1 MLKFR
6 EKCLNVA
13 VSLRNSAVRRCS
25 PARSGRPAVKR
36 FARQPSALRLRCS
49 DGVAAWCISAG
60 NACVRC
66 VLPVHSSVLPA
77 LSGPHY
83 SIAAGEGSEPA
94 EERQKGCGPHGG
106 PTPVAVVRR
115 MSGYGDVPAV
125 VPCCGSTPLGPQ
137 MMCTS
142 LRGFAPLT
150 RGYRVVRPRWGRCL
164 RGSRPR
170 CVRAVLMAWLRGAFP
185 RKSLMAAAY
194 LWCVRR
200 VCRPYRGRTIL

>member
-60 NACVRC
+60 NTCARCIPPVLLPGQPSALRLRCSDGAAAWCISAGNACVRC
-66 VLPVHSSVLPA
+66 VPPVHSPGLPA

-83 SIAAGEGSEPA
+83 SITAGEGSEPA
-94 EERQKGCGPHGG
+94 EERQRGCGPQGG
-106 PTPVAVVRR
+106 PTSA
-115 MSGYGDVPAV
+115 
-125 VPCCGSTPLGPQ
+125 
-137 MMCTS
+137 
-142 LRGFAPLT
+142 
-150 RGYRVVRPRWGRCL
+150 
-164 RGSRPR
+164 
-170 CVRAVLMAWLRGAFP
+170 AVLRRALRCA
-185 RKSLMAAAY
+185 
-194 LWCVRR
+194 
-200 VCRPYRGRTIL
+200 GRSSSPVHSCHR

>member
-60 NACVRC
+60 NTCARRIPPVLLPRQPSALRLRCSDGVAAWCISAGNACACRVP
-66 VLPVHSSVLPA
+66 PVHSPVLPA

-83 SIAAGEGSEPA
+83 SIAAGEGSKPA
-94 EERQKGCGPHGG
+94 EERQRGCGPHGD
-106 PTPVAVVRR
+106 PTSA
-115 MSGYGDVPAV
+115 
-125 VPCCGSTPLGPQ
+125 
-137 MMCTS
+137 
-142 LRGFAPLT
+142 
-150 RGYRVVRPRWGRCL
+150 
-164 RGSRPR
+164 
-170 CVRAVLMAWLRGAFP
+170 AVL
-185 RKSLMAAAY
+185 
-194 LWCVRR
+194 RR
-200 VCRPYRGRTIL
+200 ALICAGRSSSPVHSCHR

>member
-49 DGVAAWCISAG
+49 DGVAAWGISAG
-60 NACVRC
+60 NACARRVPPVLLPGQPSALRLRC
-66 VLPVHSSVLPA
+66 SGGAAAWGISAGNACARRVLPVHSPGLPA

-94 EERQKGCGPHGG
+94 EERQRGCGPQGD
-106 PTPVAVVRR
+106 PTSVAVLRCWACIELRR
-115 MSGYGDVPAV
+115 RF
-125 VPCCGSTPLGPQ
+125 
-137 MMCTS
+137 S
-142 LRGFAPLT
+142 LS
-150 RGYRVVRPRWGRCL
+150 VVRPLWGRRWWIHL
-164 RGSRPR
+164 SAGSLCSP
-170 CVRAVLMAWLRGAFP
+170 AV
-185 RKSLMAAAY
+185 
-194 LWCVRR
+194 
-200 VCRPYRGRTIL
+200 IE

>member
-49 DGVAAWCISAG
+49 DGVAAWDISAEIAHG
-60 NACVRC
+60 RGVPLVRS
-66 VLPVHSSVLPA
+66 PGLPA

-94 EERQKGCGPHGG
+94 EERQRGCWPQGG
-106 PTPVAVVRR
+106 ATPAAVLRCWACIELRR
-115 MSGYGDVPAV
+115 RFSF
-125 VPCCGSTPLGPQ
+125 S
-137 MMCTS
+137 
-142 LRGFAPLT
+142 
-150 RGYRVVRPRWGRCL
+150 VVRPPWGRRWWIHL
-164 RGSRPR
+164 SAGSLCSP
-170 CVRAVLMAWLRGAFP
+170 AV
-185 RKSLMAAAY
+185 
-194 LWCVRR
+194 
-200 VCRPYRGRTIL
+200 IE

>member
-1 MLKFR
+1 MGPM
-6 EKCLNVA
+6 
-13 VSLRNSAVRRCS
+13 SAGQS
-25 PARSGRPAVKR
+25 
-36 FARQPSALRLRCS
+36 SALRLRCS
-49 DGVAAWCISAG
+49 DGVAAWGISAEIAHG
-60 NACVRC
+60 RGVPLVRS
-66 VLPVHSSVLPA
+66 PGLPA
-77 LSGPHY
+77 LLGPHY

-94 EERQKGCGPHGG
+94 EERQKGYGPHGG

-137 MMCTS
+137 MVDTS
-142 LRGFAPLT
+142 FRGFAPLT

-164 RGSRPR
+164 RGSRQR
-170 CVRAVLMAWLRGAFP
+170 CVCAVLMAWLRGAFP

-194 LWCVRR
+194 LWCIRR